1 MIKLS
6 VYIITLNEEQRL
18 EKNLKS
24 AFRFLKIAKWFKHQ
38 RAEKKIKS
46 K

>member
-24 AFRFLKIAKWFKHQ
+24 AFRFLKIAKYYEYLQKEKFKN
-38 RAEKKIKS
+38 
-46 K
+46 